1 MSKSES
7 ESVVLNPRILE
18 SSCYNYILKICNKIV
33 GCFEKEFL
41 YFDAKRQYICIMY
54 EVNMQLS
61 QFSVL
66 PFFSV
71 ADLIYKL

>member
-54 EVNMQLS
+54 EVNIVITVFRS
-61 QFSVL
+61 S
-66 PFFSV
+66 PFPV